1 MITRGLA
8 GQWPPPSGSLPVP
21 PGLRSLLLPGKP
33 RLLRHRILALSLR
46 ALFPPQAPSGALPS
60 LQPRRCPQSP
70 AVSLLSC
77 RCSPNWPSTEPL
89 HHPQDWFSPGQDT
102 HCLLSASPSEDGG
115 PSQTCLHAHPNALHA
130 PRQPVPRAGR
140 RLPCLTHWP
149 ASVRGHSVL
158 AQPHTEGL
166 LPPWLCKA
174 TRMGSASSLTEGF
187 PANQGQG
194 WSTWSQKFLLQDP
207 PCEYMCVREKEWA
220 CGNTQNGR

>member
-21 PGLRSLLLPGKP
+21 PRPPFTPPTRQTPSSAAQNPGPLAQGSLPTPGSLWGTSLPPATPLSAEPSCESAELPLLPK
-33 RLLRHRILALSLR
+33 LAVHG
-46 ALFPPQAPSGALPS
+46 APAPPPGLV
-60 LQPRRCPQSP
+60 QPRSGHPPASSQQVPQRMGGLP
-70 AVSLLSC
+70 RPVSMLTQMHCMPPGSL
-77 RCSPNWPSTEPL
+77 
-89 HHPQDWFSPGQDT
+89 SPG
-102 HCLLSASPSEDGG
+102 HC
-115 PSQTCLHAHPNALHA
+115 
-130 PRQPVPRAGR
+130 
-140 RLPCLTHWP
+140 THWP